1 MGFGTFGTDGLRAE
15 GLLQDY
21 SAAHY
26 IRVTIER
33 ETMLRFG
40 GTKKVSLVGKEKT
53 RQISWYRHENK
64 CLKKLPTLLLYCS
77 THQNTIENKKTKN

>member
-40 GTKKVSLVGKEKT
+40 GTKKLAWWVKNRRDKSHGIAMKT
-53 RQISWYRHENK
+53 NV
-64 CLKKLPTLLLYCS
+64 
-77 THQNTIENKKTKN
+77 